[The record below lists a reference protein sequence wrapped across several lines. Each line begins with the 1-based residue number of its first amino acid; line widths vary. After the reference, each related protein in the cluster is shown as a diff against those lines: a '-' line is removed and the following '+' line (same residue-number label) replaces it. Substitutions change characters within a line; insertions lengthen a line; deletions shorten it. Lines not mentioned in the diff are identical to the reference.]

1 MQREGIYA
9 PVYDL
14 RVRYYAPLLLN
25 DGVEIHTRYVY
36 KPGARL
42 DYMYQVFRASDHT
55 LCAEGTTVQLFIDA
69 QGELMVE
76 KPAYFEAWQVKYL

>member
-1 MQREGIYA
+1 
-9 PVYDL
+9 
-14 RVRYYAPLLLN
+14 
-25 DGVEIHTRYVY
+25 
-36 KPGARL
+36 
-42 DYMYQVFRASDHT
+42 MYQVFRASDHT